1 LRHDTSV
8 GVAIYNELKNKI
20 ENGSKTVTDDL
31 VWEYILAS
39 EESSIPMKFYVA
51 IQNQQFMVTSF
62 VVNWCKNHF
71 ISEFQRIKDPY
82 LPKAKE
88 FGLVL

>member
-1 LRHDTSV
+1 MALILRKKLANKLIYGWMIPIASV
-8 GVAIYNELKNKI
+8 HMSL
-20 ENGSKTVTDDL
+20 
-31 VWEYILAS
+31 WRYILAS